1 MKKQISLLLLASFLC
16 IPFSFAQ
23 TAAEYMDDINK
34 DMKDIT
40 KASWEYVSATSHGNN
55 AKKVDKKRLDVLQI
69 LSDAK
74 THVGQIGY
82 FNGNTE
88 YRDAVVK
95 YLDMS
100 YSIFNEDYANLVDME
115 EVADQ
120 SYDFMEAYMLAKEK
134 ANEKLDQAGDDMQL
148 AEEKFAKD
156 NNINLID
163 PEKDKISKNLEIS
176 NLVYDHYNEVYLI
189 FFKSYKQEFFMM
201 EAINAN
207 DVNAIE
213 QNRNALVT
221 NATEGIDKL
230 KKMTGYNN
238 DASIIIACKK
248 LLEFYKSEAEKDIP
262 VIQDFYLKKENFEKV
277 QSAFDAKKEKD
288 RTQADVDQYNDAV
301 KSYNDAI
308 GKLNS
313 TNEKLNEDR
322 SKNIEG
328 WNKSVDS
335 FLDKQVP
342 KD

>member
-23 TAAEYMDDINK
+23 TAVEYMDDINK

-74 THVGQIGY
+74 THVAQIGD

-156 NNINLID
+156 NNINLLD

-313 TNEKLNEDR
+313 TNKKLNEDR